1 MRNRSLLLRDLRNCS
16 LSLRDRNKSSK
27 PCDRFEVAPSTKI
40 ARWKFEKI
48 GSCPKWNR
56 FSKLS
61 FGQILRHKH
70 GQEQDKVNYAVSERE
85 DGVTDLTTLRRMTG
99 CTGMY
104 WAVLGSNG
112 VLDFTRLHWDLIDWF
127 RWTSN
132 PSDPG
137 GLGGPGGQD
146 DQHR

>member
-1 MRNRSLLLRDLRNCS
+1 
-16 LSLRDRNKSSK
+16 
-27 PCDRFEVAPSTKI
+27 
-40 ARWKFEKI
+40 
-48 GSCPKWNR
+48 
-56 FSKLS
+56 
-61 FGQILRHKH
+61 
-70 GQEQDKVNYAVSERE
+70 
-85 DGVTDLTTLRRMTG
+85 
-99 CTGMY
+99 MY

-137 GLGGPGGQD
+137 GLGGPGGPGGQD